1 MLSNVSMINIPH
13 ISPKQ
18 TVAILGVGK
27 LAVEAAVTPGHG
39 LIVVVALL
47 HRCLAPAEVSHV
59 EVAHDLLPARPHQVP
74 LRVLCQIVIQSPGA
88 L

>member
-1 MLSNVSMINIPH
+1 MLSKLAMRNVPY

-39 LIVVVALL
+39 LIVVVAVLN
-47 HRCLAPAEVSHV
+47 RCLAPAEVSHV
-59 EVAHDLLPARPHQVP
+59 EVAQDLLPARPHQVAIR
-74 LRVLCQIVIQSPGA
+74 LLCLIVSKILGS